1 MRYSIKTINGRK
13 SVEDKSGDKEQRQQ
27 IENSNKYDRY
37 YITLNVNGLNTPI
50 KKWIVTRIIKQY
62 PTMHCLQETYFKY
75 KTYTL
80 EVKGQSKI

>member
-1 MRYSIKTINGRK
+1 MSM
-13 SVEDKSGDKEQRQQ
+13 
-27 IENSNKYDRY
+27 
-37 YITLNVNGLNTPI
+37 GLNTPI
-50 KKWIVTRIIKQY
+50 KKWLMQQIIKQY